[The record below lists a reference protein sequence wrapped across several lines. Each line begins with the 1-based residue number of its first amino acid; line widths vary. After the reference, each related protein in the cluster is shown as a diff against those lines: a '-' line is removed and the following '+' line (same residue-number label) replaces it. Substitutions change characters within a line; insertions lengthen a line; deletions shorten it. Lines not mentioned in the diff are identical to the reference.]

1 MFGAKGEKAS
11 PIQGGKQADP
21 SDISRGLL
29 HRDISGSA
37 FLAARRYLV
46 FSRDIEGTLGLS
58 GAGPQQT
65 CF

>member
-37 FLAARRYLV
+37 FLVARWYLV